1 MIEENLKNLR
11 ESKGLKQKEVAQI
24 LNLSSATYNTYER
37 GISIPPIETL
47 CKIAD
52 YFNISLDELVGRDFA
67 QAGTELE
74 NELLKTIKQLS
85 LVEQAKVLGYAK
97 ARIEAQTEIKDIK
110 VRTGYKG

>member
-74 NELLKTIKQLS
+74 NELLKTVKQLS

>member
-1 MIEENLKNLR
+1 MKLK
-11 ESKGLKQKEVAQI
+11 LKEIRKNHNFTQDD
-24 LNLSSATYNTYER
+24 LSSKLAIPKTTYCGYEQGNR
-37 GISIPPIETL
+37 KIPIETL
-47 CKIAD
+47 CKLAD
-52 YFNISLDELVGRDFA
+52 FFNISLDELVGRDFA

-74 NELLKTIKQLS
+74 NELLKTVKQLS

>member
-1 MIEENLKNLR
+1 MIGKNLR
-11 ESKGLKQKEVAQI
+11 IIRKKNGLTQGELAEQI
-24 LNLSSATYNTYER
+24 NLSRSTYNAYEQE
-37 GISIPPIETL
+37 ICEPSLETL
-47 CKIAD
+47 CNLANFFK
-52 YFNISLDELVGRDFA
+52 ISLDELVGRDFA

-74 NELLKTIKQLS
+74 NELLKTVKQLS

>member
-1 MIEENLKNLR
+1 MILKNLR
-11 ESKGLKQKEVAQI
+11 KQKKLTQSDVAKAI
-24 LNLSSATYNTYER
+24 SVAPTTYLGYEK
-37 GISIPPIETL
+37 GTSEPSIGTL
-47 CKIAD
+47 CNLAD
-52 YFNISLDELVGRDFA
+52 FFNVSLDELVGRDFA

-74 NELLKTIKQLS
+74 NELLKTVKQLS